1 MSSNIQPA
9 GAEQAFFESQK
20 LPSKKRG
27 MTFEALFYRQL
38 HQVTARI
45 HETENIEQIMLET
58 SQEICKLLNA
68 DRLTLYAM
76 GEDQTSI
83 VSKIKTGLNS
93 SRDLKLPIS
102 PQSLA
107 GYAAFSKAALNLP
120 DVYDEDALRRIHPS
134 LAFLK
139 EVDKRSGYRTKQ
151 MLVAP
156 IMDGNNLHG
165 VLQVI
170 NNKNDEPFGDLEVD
184 GVTELCKTLAT

>member
-1 MSSNIQPA
+1 MSSVIQPA
-9 GAEQAFFESQK
+9 GAEHAFFESQK

-58 SQEICKLLNA
+58 SQELCKLLNA
-68 DRLTLYAM
+68 DRLTLYAVS
-76 GEDQTSI
+76 EDQTSI

-107 GYAAFSKAALNLP
+107 GYAAYSKAALNVV
-120 DVYDEDALRRIHPS
+120 DVYDEDALRRVHPALS
-134 LAFLK
+134 FQKA
-139 EVDKRSGYRTKQ
+139 VDKRSGYRT
-151 MLVAP
+151 
-156 IMDGNNLHG
+156 
-165 VLQVI
+165 
-170 NNKNDEPFGDLEVD
+170 
-184 GVTELCKTLAT
+184 